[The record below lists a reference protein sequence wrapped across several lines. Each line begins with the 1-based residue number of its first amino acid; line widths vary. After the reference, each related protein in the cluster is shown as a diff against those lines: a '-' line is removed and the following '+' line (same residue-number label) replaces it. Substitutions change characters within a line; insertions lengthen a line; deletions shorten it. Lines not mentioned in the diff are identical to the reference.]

1 MSINEILPMLAII
14 MAFVIIA
21 SASKQLGNLFEKIKL
36 PLITGF
42 IVIGVL
48 AGPYILNMIS
58 ADSIKKLDFVN
69 QIALGFIGLAAGAE
83 MYLKEIRERSRQ
95 IAIMT
100 TTQIVIT
107 FLLGVG
113 FLFIFIDLIP
123 FAQNFTQT
131 TTLAFILLAATI
143 FIAPSLATSI
153 PLVNELRAKGPFTK
167 TALGVTV
174 MKDIFLIIIFA
185 VVYAVSDILISGHEL
200 NIFEVL
206 IVLLDIFLS
215 LSFGLVYAFLFK
227 FVIKIKKA
235 FWFEAILFL
244 IVGWSTFLFSDL
256 VFFLSDKYLH
266 VHIHLEAILIGITA
280 TFYIVNFTGLKANIQ
295 KLVEEIGPYIYVTF
309 FTLVGASLFI
319 ESLLKY
325 WLIALGLFALRLV
338 LVFLSSFVG
347 SVISKDSW
355 KETFLSWTPHVA
367 QAGISLGLISIV
379 ANHFT
384 SFGKDFEAVLVA
396 MIVINQ
402 FVGPPL
408 MKFAIVNLGEAH
420 RKSDIYEFDMQRDV
434 FIIGLEGKAIV
445 LARSLKKANLNV
457 IIISDRNEL
466 ENEACTDIEIR
477 LVKEINF
484 ETLSKNGF
492 SHADSVVILKEEN
505 EAFRISELIYEN
517 FGTPNIIV
525 RLENRN
531 RIKDFEELGVII
543 VEPASAMINLLEH
556 FVRSP
561 QATSILLGREK
572 SQITED
578 VEVIAKDVHGIA
590 LRDLKLPLGIL
601 VLSLTRNKQLMLPHG
616 YTRLRIGDIVTVVGS
631 QEQIDIVRTKL
642 QFD

>member
-256 VFFLSDKYLH
+256 IFFLSDKYLH